1 MPTIIVEKHYIENPI
16 EKPYLK
22 TSSNIVNLS
31 VVISNLVIC
40 VLVYA
45 YEIED
50 ASTRKWTAILA
61 VLGLLINGL
70 FFFLDNLHIKTCNSL
85 CNHSVDKKYP
95 PTFIL
100 LITQLLLSV
109 LWAFFYLTSSVDL
122 IISSAKKDE
131 VFWGI
136 ITITFLSFLT
146 MFLYVANVIIKYK
159 IIEVDVLK
167 WPEERKKIKKKAR
180 RKIRRNYV
188 KELFGLKTSE
198 IEVRP
203 DRETDDD
210 TSKVD
215 IFCENICLWFTK
227 RSSNAHF
234 EDSKETRGK
243 KRRGTSLERK
253 PNKKISIKKRKT
265 QTL

>member
-1 MPTIIVEKHYIENPI
+1 M
-16 EKPYLK
+16 
-22 TSSNIVNLS
+22 
-31 VVISNLVIC
+31 
-40 VLVYA
+40 YA

-61 VLGLLINGL
+61 VLGLLFNGS

-85 CNHSVDKKYP
+85 CNHSIDKNYP

-100 LITQLLLSV
+100 LFIQLLISV

-122 IISSAKKDE
+122 IISCAKEDE
-131 VFWGI
+131 VIWGI
-136 ITITFLSFLT
+136 ITITLLAFLS

-159 IIEVDVLK
+159 IIEIDVLK
-167 WPEERKKIKKKAR
+167 WPEEKKKLKKKAR
-180 RKIRRNYV
+180 RKIRKNYV
-188 KELFGLKTSE
+188 KEFFGLKTRE
-198 IEVRP
+198 IESRP
-203 DRETDDD
+203 DRQKDDD
-210 TSKVD
+210 KSKVD
-215 IFCENICLWFTK
+215 TFCESICLWFTK
-227 RSSNAHF
+227 RSVNAYL
-234 EDSKETRGK
+234 EDSKEIRGK

>member
-1 MPTIIVEKHYIENPI
+1 M
-16 EKPYLK
+16 
-22 TSSNIVNLS
+22 
-31 VVISNLVIC
+31 
-40 VLVYA
+40 YA

-61 VLGLLINGL
+61 VLGLLFNGS

-85 CNHSVDKKYP
+85 CNHSVDKNYP

-100 LITQLLLSV
+100 LIIQLLISV

-122 IISSAKKDE
+122 IISCAKEDE
-131 VFWGI
+131 VIWGI
-136 ITITFLSFLT
+136 ITITLLAFLS

-159 IIEVDVLK
+159 IIEIDVLK
-167 WPEERKKIKKKAR
+167 WPEEKKKLKKKAR
-180 RKIRRNYV
+180 RKIRKNYV
-188 KELFGLKTSE
+188 KEFFGLKTRE
-198 IEVRP
+198 IESRP
-203 DRETDDD
+203 DRQKDDD
-210 TSKVD
+210 KSKVD
-215 IFCENICLWFTK
+215 TICENICLWFTK
-227 RSSNAHF
+227 RSANAYL